1 MFNFLSYETTFSM
14 KSACQG
20 DNSASNEFVHAVK
33 DVNTKFKEHQTH
45 LLTLEDFNSDDFL
58 LEYFT
63 DCCIRVSQLYITIAL
78 EGVVL
83 TITITDL
90 PL

>member
-1 MFNFLSYETTFSM
+1 M

-45 LLTLEDFNSDDFL
+45 LLTLEECNSIACDDFL

-63 DCCIRVSQLYITIAL
+63 DCCIRVSQFSIMHSQSL
-78 EGVVL
+78 
-83 TITITDL
+83 
-90 PL
+90 